1 MNLNLLHGLAECGL
15 DDTHFI
21 ETTTTGI
28 YGARTS
34 RSRRGYGG
42 RAEGR

>member
-28 YGARTS
+28 YGAPLPDPGG
-34 RSRRGYGG
+34 GYGG